1 MSKQPDSA
9 RRADRLLTDLEACEY
24 LRIRSRQLYTWRIQ
38 GLIPFIRIGRALRYR
53 QSDLDRALDALTVG
67 GAAIRDGSHDRS
79 GNPPVDRGLTALR
92 KILGHGPSEGLIDA
106 LEMFI

>member
-9 RRADRLLTDLEACEY
+9 RRADRLLTDLEACDY
-24 LRIRSRQLYTWRIQ
+24 LRIRPRQLYTWRIQ

-67 GAAIRDGSHDRS
+67 GAANHDEPTT
-79 GNPPVDRGLTALR
+79 GEEQP
-92 KILGHGPSEGLIDA
+92 
-106 LEMFI
+106 

>member
-24 LRIRSRQLYTWRIQ
+24 LRIRPRQLYSWRMQ

-53 QSDLDRALDALTVG
+53 QSDLDRALDALTV
-67 GAAIRDGSHDRS
+67 ANSRGSS
-79 GNPPVDRGLTALR
+79 A
-92 KILGHGPSEGLIDA
+92 E
-106 LEMFI
+106 

>member
-24 LRIRSRQLYTWRIQ
+24 LRIRPRQLYSWRMQ

-67 GAAIRDGSHDRS
+67 GEPTTEEPTTGEAQS
-79 GNPPVDRGLTALR
+79 
-92 KILGHGPSEGLIDA
+92 
-106 LEMFI
+106 

>member
-24 LRIRSRQLYTWRIQ
+24 LRIRPRQLYSWRMQ

-53 QSDLDRALDALTVG
+53 QSDLDRAIDALTVG
-67 GAAIRDGSHDRS
+67 GSS
-79 GNPPVDRGLTALR
+79 GGTESTTGEARP
-92 KILGHGPSEGLIDA
+92 
-106 LEMFI
+106 

>member
-9 RRADRLLTDLEACEY
+9 CRADRLLTDLEACEY
-24 LRIRSRQLYTWRIQ
+24 LRIRPRQLYTWRMQ

-67 GAAIRDGSHDRS
+67 GEPITEEPTTGEAQS
-79 GNPPVDRGLTALR
+79 
-92 KILGHGPSEGLIDA
+92 
-106 LEMFI
+106 